1 MQGGWMKAVVLHDFK
16 KPVVIEGVTR
26 PKPGADDEL
35 RLAQAN
41 DVLEELRR
49 GQICGRPFLAPR

>member
-1 MQGGWMKAVVLHDFK
+1 MKAVVLHDFR
-16 KPVVIEGVTR
+16 KPIAIEEVNR
-26 PKPGADDEL
+26 PKPGADDEF

-49 GQICGRPFLAPR
+49 G